1 MNDIFKG
8 PVYDFLVNKSIN
20 NKGDWGGNGGT
31 LDAST
36 PQNLENSKKGNTFM
50 REFLQSIS
58 PKNIIE
64 TGTNYGSF
72 SFTCYE
78 TLSDFNLYTCDN
90 YDSDGS
96 GCPSEECI
104 DFINNHYNDNKVKYY
119 NKTSWDFLDE
129 IKKLNIKF
137 DLAWLD
143 SDHQYRFL
151 KQELDTVSTMG
162 VEYIMVDDFWYER
175 NIQMAVFDFLK
186 ENKEYRF
193 HSFSNIREEIG
204 SITILQKTGKNQS
217 LHYES
222 DSER

>member
-20 NKGDWGGNGGT
+20 NKGDWGGYGGT

-90 YDSDGS
+90 YDLDGS

-137 DLAWLD
+137 DLAWFD

-151 KQELDTVSTMG
+151 KQELDTVATMDIP
-162 VEYIMVDDFWYER
+162 YIMVDDFWNVR
-175 NIQMAVFDFLK
+175 DIQMAVFDFLK
-186 ENKEYRF
+186 ENEEYRF
-193 HSFSNIREEIG
+193 HSFSNIRKDIG
-204 SITILQKTGKNQS
+204 SIAILVKTGKKQS
-217 LHYES
+217 LYGS
-222 DSER
+222 DSEG